1 MMLDFFADGELTVAL
16 DTDEGEEEDR
26 DVILFGVAFQV
37 RQARGS
43 MPISQDRMVVGNT
56 LWNSSVVLS
65 RYLEAG
71 AEGHAHEF
79 AAEALRGKRV
89 LELGAGCAGLSGLCL
104 ACMGCAQVVLTDQA
118 EVLPLLRENV
128 SRFVSAAQAMPEGS
142 LPHGCA
148 ALTGAISVEEF
159 DWLDTSQIRA
169 HAAQSGYDV
178 VLGADLSY
186 ATSLHA
192 PLLDAVC
199 AVAAPHANILMVED
213 MRSHP
218 AHLAFRS
225 RFGSTGFFSVR
236 VLGAPNTLANCKV
249 LQLYWQSQAE
259 ALSLRRKIAA
269 GEDLQQHSKTLALA
283 RCGE

>member
-1 MMLDFFADGELTVAL
+1 
-16 DTDEGEEEDR
+16 
-26 DVILFGVAFQV
+26 V

-65 RYLEAG
+65 RCVRARRGRVHQRLGAARAVINGAALPPTHRYLEAG

-169 HAAQSGYDV
+169 HAAQSG
-178 VLGADLSY
+178 
-186 ATSLHA
+186 
-192 PLLDAVC
+192 
-199 AVAAPHANILMVED
+199 
-213 MRSHP
+213 
-218 AHLAFRS
+218 
-225 RFGSTGFFSVR
+225 
-236 VLGAPNTLANCKV
+236 
-249 LQLYWQSQAE
+249 
-259 ALSLRRKIAA
+259 
-269 GEDLQQHSKTLALA
+269 
-283 RCGE
+283 